1 MRVPQLRLLPVT
13 IFVALLMF
21 MVRANDIWRGVMSG
35 SLGNSAHAQASSN
48 QPPRQAVPQMGQ
60 TQPQKP
66 TQPPTQSQPQQQAQ
80 APAAAPKKDAGAK
93 PTDSA
98 AGAKAPQKD
107 PQKDGASEADV
118 SGMSSSEIDVLQKLA
133 GRREDLDQRNRELDM
148 REGLLKAAETRIDK
162 KITELKTLQ
171 TSIDALIK
179 KHSEQEE
186 AKMSSLV
193 KIYEVMKP
201 KDAARIFE
209 QLDMP
214 ILLSV
219 IERMSER
226 KIAPIL
232 AEMNATKAKSVT
244 SELAQR
250 RQLPQPSTP
259 NG

>member
-1 MRVPQLRLLPVT
+1 MRIPQFRLLPVT
-13 IFVALLMF
+13 ICVALLMF

-35 SLGNSAHAQASSN
+35 SLGASAHAQSTPS
-48 QPPRQAVPQMGQ
+48 QPPRQAAPQLAPSQQPRQ
-60 TQPQKP
+60 TQ
-66 TQPPTQSQPQQQAQ
+66 QPPQSAPSAQQLAQAQ
-80 APAAAPKKDAGAK
+80 PAPKKDAK
-93 PTDSA
+93 PAEPASR
-98 AGAKAPQKD
+98 
-107 PQKDGASEADV
+107 DGKKEAESGGADV
-118 SGMSSSEIDVLQKLA
+118 SGMTSNEIGVLQKLA
-133 GRREDLDQRNRELDM
+133 ERREDLEQRDRELDM
-148 REGLLKAAETRIDK
+148 REGLLKAAEARIDK

-179 KHSEQEE
+179 KHDEQEE
-186 AKMSSLV
+186 AKMASLV

-201 KDAARIFE
+201 KEAARIFE

-214 ILLSV
+214 ILLQV

-232 AEMNATKAKSVT
+232 AEMNAGKAKSVT

-250 RQLPQPSTP
+250 RQLPQPSAP

>member
-66 TQPPTQSQPQQQAQ
+66 TQPSAQSQPQQQAQ
-80 APAAAPKKDAGAK
+80 APAAAPKKDSGAK

-98 AGAKAPQKD
+98 AGAKA